1 MKREQNGACTN
12 KHTVNIDDRERIT
25 LSGIQDVLSYD
36 DESVVMQSVL
46 GQLTLDGEDLNIVKL
61 NLDEGE
67 VCVRGKLNAL
77 YYMEQQK
84 GGTFLSRLF
93 K

>member
-1 MKREQNGACTN
+1 MKREQSANCTKRHSVIAEN
-12 KHTVNIDDRERIT
+12 RESIV
-25 LSGIQDVLSYD
+25 LCGVDEVLSYD
-36 DESVVMQSVL
+36 EESVVMQSVL
-46 GQLTLDGEDLNIVKL
+46 GQLTIEGEGLNIVKL

-67 VCVRGKLNAL
+67 VCINGKLNAL

-84 GGTFLSRLF
+84 GQGILSRLF